1 MQEKDSEKLLN
12 KIWWQIYAGVYVL
25 SLHKFGVYLALAV
38 RRWLQARVELELFS
52 VCFLVF

>member
-25 SLHKFGVYLALAV
+25 SLHIKIWYLALAV
-38 RRWLQARVELELFS
+38 RRWPQARVELELFS

>member
-52 VCFLVF
+52 VYFLVF